1 MICRTGS
8 WCPIQ
13 TPPLQSSHLQQ
24 TESAQFNSRGRN
36 IKKLQNLGLTD
47 ISNKFDKSMLQFW
60 QILCKLQLDLKYTAY
75 LLSEGVTRQIRIK
88 MSGIPSIH
96 HICVLEWI
104 MDIWPFATVRK
115 FIPTFVTK
123 AHRSPIWHPV
133 PTDQNQYLLYLQNTY
148 IYISRFAIYMM
159 IYDMI
164 SSLYLHN
171 ANLTNI
177 EQK

>member
-1 MICRTGS
+1 
-8 WCPIQ
+8 
-13 TPPLQSSHLQQ
+13 
-24 TESAQFNSRGRN
+24 
-36 IKKLQNLGLTD
+36 
-47 ISNKFDKSMLQFW
+47 
-60 QILCKLQLDLKYTAY
+60 
-75 LLSEGVTRQIRIK
+75 
-88 MSGIPSIH
+88 
-96 HICVLEWI
+96 

-171 ANLTNI
+171 ANLANI